1 MSVQRI
7 FLKAWFADGSI
18 TLEFDETDPN
28 QWQDAQVIRVFS
40 EDDAL
45 KIRRGEFCADYISQ
59 QLSLFNR
66 MVDALT
72 STFVTLGYT
81 TGDGTLV
88 VEVLT

>member
-1 MSVQRI
+1 MSAQRI

-18 TLEFDETDPN
+18 TLEFEETDRRWAP
-28 QWQDAQVIRVFS
+28 QVIRVFS
-40 EDDAL
+40 EDNAL
-45 KIRRGEFCADYISQ
+45 KIRRGEFCADYISR
-59 QLSLFNR
+59 QLSHFNR

-81 TGDGTLV
+81 TSDGTLV